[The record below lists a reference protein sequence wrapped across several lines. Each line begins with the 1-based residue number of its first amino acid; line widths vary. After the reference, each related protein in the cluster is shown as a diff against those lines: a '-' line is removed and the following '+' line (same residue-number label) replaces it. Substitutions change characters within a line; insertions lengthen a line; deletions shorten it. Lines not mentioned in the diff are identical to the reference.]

1 MTPLTLTYRLSE
13 TQFMHAAGVLWAY
26 RAIGDKGNWITV
38 ILCLAA
44 GPVLLLNGVATGW
57 LFIAVAAFFFVLTW
71 ARRMI
76 WRRAYRRMVKYT
88 GPITA
93 VFEEGQVTTR
103 SEEGEN
109 TLPLTHFKS
118 YAETPEY
125 LFLFGPKR
133 ALSIIPKSALPTPE
147 DIELLRDFIT
157 AVHLPR
163 KKMRWT

>member
-13 TQFMHAAGVLWAY
+13 AQFMHAAGVLWAY

-57 LFIAVAAFFFVLTW
+57 LFIAVW
-71 ARRMI
+71 ARRVI

-93 VFEEGQVTTR
+93 VFKEGQVTTR

-118 YAETPEY
+118 YAGCP
-125 LFLFGPKR
+125 
-133 ALSIIPKSALPTPE
+133 
-147 DIELLRDFIT
+147 
-157 AVHLPR
+157 PR
-163 KKMRWT
+163 RTSSCCAT